1 MCSYWEEEQGD
12 DESQKLAMFPLCL
25 IGDEWI
31 GRERSIKSNTN
42 KSDNESKHFTHKLE
56 QKEKKHEHRIK
67 QMKLGYNILKIR
79 AG

>member
-1 MCSYWEEEQGD
+1 
-12 DESQKLAMFPLCL
+12 MFPLCL

-56 QKEKKHEHRIK
+56 QKEKN
-67 QMKLGYNILKIR
+67 MNI
-79 AG
+79 G